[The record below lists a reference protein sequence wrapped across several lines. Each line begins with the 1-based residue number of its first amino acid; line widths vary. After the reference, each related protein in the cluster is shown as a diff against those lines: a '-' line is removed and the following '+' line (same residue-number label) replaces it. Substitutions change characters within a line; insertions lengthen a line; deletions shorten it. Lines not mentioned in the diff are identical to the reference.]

1 MSGGIPATCA
11 SLERLLAALLKG
23 GTWIA
28 SLTIATGLLLTL
40 GQPHAHIYCGLTLS
54 GSSIVTV
61 GIGLFIL
68 LPVLRLALMLGVF
81 LHRRDYRF
89 SAVTALVL
97 LIVLT
102 GCAVGAH
109 LSVSM
114 PG

>member
-61 GIGLFIL
+61 GIL